1 MYFYNALLELR
12 THQIS
17 RTLGVYFSHLLV
29 YHVTALMVQYARLS
43 DFQAKTYC

>member
-12 THQIS
+12 THYQIS

-29 YHVTALMVQYARLS
+29 YHVTALTVQYARLS
-43 DFQAKTYC
+43 DFQAKTY